1 MHLRTSGTLLLS
13 MLLCGCAS
21 TMPTTTSHSATDV
34 QQNRRQAAPEL
45 GDTPT
50 LDDYLAYAAKNN
62 AGLKAAFNR
71 WKATLERI
79 PQVRALPDPRF
90 NYTYF
95 IEEVETRVGPQN
107 QKFGLAQTFPWFGKL
122 SLRKDAASEAAAA
135 EHESYERIKLQLFY
149 RVKAAYHEYWYLA
162 QTIAVTKEHIR
173 LVTNMEGVARTRL
186 KAGSVPYSAVIQAQ
200 VELGKL
206 DDRLRTMEAMR
217 VPVVA
222 KLNAALNRPAR
233 QPLPWPHSLPEIAGS
248 FTDEQAMQALVV
260 SNPDLRGLDH
270 SSRQED
276 AGIKLARKNYFP
288 DLTLGVDYVDTDDAL
303 NPGLADSGK
312 DPVMAMVSVNVPIWY
327 GKYRAAEREARLRK
341 AAVDESRT
349 DMERR
354 LGSELQLA
362 LYHFRD
368 AERKIDLFGDTLV
381 PKAEQSLQVT
391 QQGFE
396 AGSTGFI
403 ALLDAQR
410 VLLEFQ
416 LSHKQAQAGRATRLA
431 EVEMLVGRA
440 IGGQRSEDGKQKS
453 EVGEKQ

>member
-1 MHLRTSGTLLLS
+1 MHLRTSGSLLLS

-21 TMPTTTSHSATDV
+21 TMPPTADHPEIET
-34 QQNRRQAAPEL
+34 QQNRRPSAPEL
-45 GDTPT
+45 GAEPT
-50 LDDYLAYAAKNN
+50 LEDYLAYAAKNN

-71 WKATLERI
+71 WKAALERI
-79 PQVRALPDPRF
+79 PQVKALPDPRF

-107 QKFGLAQTFPWFGKL
+107 QKFGLAQTFPWFGTL
-122 SLRKDAASEAAAA
+122 GLRKDAANEAAAA
-135 EHESYERIKLQLFY
+135 EHETYERIKLQLFY
-149 RVKAAYHEYWYLA
+149 GVKAAYHEYWYLA

-206 DDRLRTMEAMR
+206 ADRLRTLEALR
-217 VPVVA
+217 KPIVA
-222 KLNAALNRPAR
+222 KLHAALNRPAR
-233 QPLPWPHSLPEIAGS
+233 RLLPWPHSLPEIAGS
-248 FTDEQAMQALVV
+248 FTDEQAMQWLVE
-260 SNPDLRGLDH
+260 SNPDLRRLDH
-270 SSRQED
+270 SSKQEE

-288 DLTLGVDYVDTDDAL
+288 DITLGVDYVDTDEAL
-303 NPGLADSGK
+303 NPDLADSGK

-354 LGSELQLA
+354 LGSALQLA

-403 ALLDAQR
+403 ALLDTQR

-416 LSHKQAQAGRATRLA
+416 LSHKKAQADRGTRLA
-431 EVEMLVGRA
+431 EVEMLVGREMGKSG
-440 IGGQRSEDGKQKS
+440 IGHAEIENGKD
-453 EVGEKQ
+453 E